1 MLIGLRRPHDHGL
14 TKISGANLMRAIDR
28 DGDGDLSKLEF
39 LKLLVP
45 SYMEEKEKETET
57 VEEKKEQLDNDEN
70 VTSHAKKKRDSH
82 PLNETE
88 LAEERNGL
96 NLRSKEELVELL
108 QQARRKISNS
118 LLFEEE
124 QVQKEE
130 DAMDAAIKI
139 LQED

>member
-57 VEEKKEQLDNDEN
+57 VEEKKEQLDNEN

-118 LLFEEE
+118 LLIQEE
-124 QVQKEE
+124 Q
-130 DAMDAAIKI
+130 D
-139 LQED
+139 QEDVKKEIASHAEPSE

>member
-45 SYMEEKEKETET
+45 SYTEEKEKETET
-57 VEEKKEQLDNDEN
+57 VEEK
-70 VTSHAKKKRDSH
+70 
-82 PLNETE
+82 
-88 LAEERNGL
+88 NGL

-118 LLFEEE
+118 LLIQEE
-124 QVQKEE
+124 Q
-130 DAMDAAIKI
+130 D
-139 LQED
+139 QEDVKKEIASHAEPSE

>member
-45 SYMEEKEKETET
+45 SYTEEKETET

-96 NLRSKEELVELL
+96 NLRSKEELVDLL
-108 QQARRKISNS
+108 QQARRKISTS
-118 LLFEEE
+118 LLIQEE
-124 QVQKEE
+124 Q
-130 DAMDAAIKI
+130 D
-139 LQED
+139 QEDVKKEISSHAEPSE

>member
-45 SYMEEKEKETET
+45 SYMEEKETET
-57 VEEKKEQLDNDEN
+57 VEEKKEQLDNEN

-96 NLRSKEELVELL
+96 NLRSKEELVDLL